1 MLAPAEDPA
10 AKVFEWPLLTG
21 ALARG
26 HAIATQN
33 VLAVRRPTGGVSAQA
48 RDPH

>member
-26 HAIATQN
+26 HAIRTETG
-33 VLAVRRPTGGVSAQA
+33 RPAAARGWGCAQS
-48 RDPH
+48 R